1 MTMTGLGLRALLASQ
16 WAQRGRQDTQDR
28 TTEQKTST
36 RTRHSLSLSLS
47 PPSPNYATFPSF
59 STSPI
64 LHHPLPPSWRAYWRR
79 CSPPF
84 CQWLGSCCWLLI
96 QGLGGGVV
104 VIILLLVLVVVSF
117 CCAVGSA
124 MIPTCSLS
132 IPPSPPF
139 LLLTQP
145 HYTTHPS
152 LSYNNYYNIYSY
164 IYINTTTYL
173 FIIDGPSAAASAS
186 AATTLRLTRD
196 FTIRDIIKAA
206 HRFATHG
213 EYSGYD
219 VKTGVCCVVFT
230 VLWFVCCDHPFAL
243 PLH

>member
-1 MTMTGLGLRALLASQ
+1 MFGPGMTKPHKFQIQWLQPTTTTTTMTMTGLGLRALLASQ

-164 IYINTTTYL
+164 IYQYNNI
-173 FIIDGPSAAASAS
+173 FIYNRRTLSRSLSLSRYYASPDA
-186 AATTLRLTRD
+186 
-196 FTIRDIIKAA
+196 
-206 HRFATHG
+206 
-213 EYSGYD
+213 
-219 VKTGVCCVVFT
+219 
-230 VLWFVCCDHPFAL
+230 
-243 PLH
+243 